1 MRLGRIWTGT
11 IAATLAACGAPDA
24 SAPDRAITVSD
35 SAGIPIV
42 KNGSIESVPSHDLRG
57 KAVLDLGAV
66 DGPEE
71 FLFSWVGGVEL
82 MEDDRLVVS
91 DRSGRVRYYD
101 EEGRYLGAFGRKGEG
116 PGEFQ
121 LVLGLW
127 QRSAD
132 TLEAFDADQWRVTV
146 VSDGGLVSVHPVRPP
161 GPNPAEGRGLLSDG
175 SVILAERIFRI
186 PQTGFAPIQ
195 RAIRRATLDDAEA
208 DTLFLAEDV
217 RFGRVT
223 SMAAGGTF
231 VSSPVFEAPYVTSAA
246 GDRITTSD
254 CKTPEYQE
262 LTPGGDLL
270 RIVRWDGGDLA
281 VESSD
286 VEAYRAARLA
296 AAEDEEDRRIE
307 EETMEI
313 VPVNEVFPACEDVH
327 AVDGETAWVREYT
340 RLPEAPQNWLVFEDG
355 ELVASVRLPGGA
367 RLMAVTGDRVAT
379 VERDD
384 LDVEH
389 VRVYALPEMSP

>member
-1 MRLGRIWTGT
+1 ML
-11 IAATLAACGAPDA
+11 AAAVVAAACGPADSLPA
-24 SAPDRAITVSD
+24 GPTHAVTD
-35 SAGIPIV
+35 SAGITIV
-42 KNGSIESVPSHDLRG
+42 ENGPPDGVPLHDLRG
-57 KAVLDLGAV
+57 RQVLDLGAV

-82 MEDDRLVVS
+82 MDDGRLVVA
-91 DRSGRVRYYD
+91 DRSGRLRYYGRD
-101 EEGRYLGAFGRKGEG
+101 GRYLSSFGRKGEG

-132 TLEAFDADQWRVTV
+132 TLEAFDAYGWRVTV
-146 VSDGGLVSVHPVRPP
+146 VSDDGLVSVHPVRPP

-175 SVILAERIFRI
+175 SVIVSERIFRI

-246 GDRITTSD
+246 VDRITTSD
-254 CKTPEYQE
+254 CKTPEYRD
-262 LTPGGDLL
+262 LAPDGDLR
-270 RIVRWDGGDLA
+270 RIVRWDGGDLT
-281 VESSD
+281 VEPSD

-313 VPVNEVFPACEDVH
+313 VPVNEVFPACKDIH
-327 AVDGETAWVREYT
+327 AVDSETAWVKEYP
-340 RLPEAPQNWLVFEDG
+340 RLPEAPDDWLLFENG
-355 ELVASVRLPGGA
+355 ELVAAVRLPGEA

-389 VRVYALPEMSP
+389 VRVYELPEMSP